1 MEESVK
7 QLVDSM
13 PKARLQEGI
22 DELFSV
28 YFLHS
33 EPSNEQKILVHDTV
47 VTLKEFLKNI

>member
-1 MEESVK
+1 MEDSIK
-7 QLVDSM
+7 KLVDSM
-13 PKARLQEGI
+13 PKARIQEGI

-47 VTLKEFLKNI
+47 VTLKEFLKSI